1 MARSKEILDGFE
13 TLEAELQSLREKYL
27 AATAS
32 LRDRL
37 CGTWRQKNLRTSFRI
52 YGENDAYRIEIRHAN
67 DINGHVKRSAYE
79 LLEDAEGNLYV
90 KDLEW
95 AVGYDPEKDS
105 LLVERYGAFER
116 KISKNEDEK

>member
-1 MARSKEILDGFE
+1 MVRNKDILDGFE
-13 TLEAELQSLREKYL
+13 ALEAELQSLREKYM

-37 CGTWRQKNLRTSFRI
+37 CGVWCQKNLRTTFRI
-52 YGENDAYRIEIRHAN
+52 YGEEDAYRIEIRHAN
-67 DINGHVKRSAYE
+67 DINGRVKRSVYE
-79 LLEDAEGNLYV
+79 LLEDAGGNLYI

-95 AVGYDPEKDS
+95 AVGYDPKKDG

-116 KISKNEDEK
+116 KISENEDEK